1 MATISIDHASVYFLS
16 NNELTTNTN
25 ITNPNTSDITMYI
38 VAILAVVALSGFV
51 YVAKVKIANK

>member
-1 MATISIDHASVYFLS
+1 M
-16 NNELTTNTN
+16 TNTN